1 MAGAAEAKYADL
13 ARRLVPA
20 LQELIRLPDSDVI
33 SLLIHA
39 AQANAGITFRRSE
52 TTSAWDHLDHTH
64 VAQGLWAM
72 FKEKLRVKA
81 AQGLWDDFKAQLA
94 DHVECGTDRYEK
106 CDFPGLAVNGVR
118 VGKGFTHLDLEKLL
132 DEQLRPHADDVD
144 ENTGEIIQNEY
155 I

>member
-1 MAGAAEAKYADL
+1 MAGTAEAKYADL
-13 ARRLVPA
+13 AQRLVPA

-39 AQANAGITFRRSE
+39 AQANAGITFRGSN
-52 TTSAWDHLDHTH
+52 TKCAWDELDHTH

-72 FKEKLRVKA
+72 FKEKLRIKVAK
-81 AQGLWDDFKAQLA
+81 GLWDDFKADLA
-94 DHVECGTDRYEK
+94 NHVECGTDSYEK
-106 CDFPGLAVNGVR
+106 CSLSKLAVNGVR

-132 DEQLRPHADDVD
+132 DEQLRPHAD
-144 ENTGEIIQNEY
+144 NTGEIIQNEY